1 MDISEVATDEYV
13 AVDPDERIAKLKPY
27 FEDEHRDGVF
37 VVRDGEC
44 VGVITP
50 REWLRSY
57 RDDDTAAERL
67 AKAVP
72 RFERTADVR
81 DVARQLVESETRIAP
96 VSVEEELWG
105 AITQDAILE
114 AVLENLDVLEVRQI
128 MTDDVVTIST
138 DTTLG
143 TTINRLREHG
153 VSRLPIV
160 EDGRP
165 VGMVTTKD
173 IVDFVLRSADR
184 PTEGTRGGEGHDLI
198 DLPVYDEMSRPAET
212 IGLEDTVVEAVRTMF
227 EYGYDGLIVSPEY
240 DERVA
245 GVVTKTDV
253 MRALSYTQ
261 EEGMDVQITNVDA
274 LRSTSR
280 EEVGQR
286 LLEISDKHR
295 TMDVH
300 HVHVRFQEHDESLRG
315 ESLYRCQIRMRT
327 SDGQVAGTGEGYGGD
342 EAFSLALETL
352 ERNVLERKG
361 KRSDE
366 EYRGQLLRKLGEL

>member
-1 MDISEVATDEYV
+1 MDISDVATGEYV
-13 AVDPDERIAKLKPY
+13 AVEPDTRIAELKPY

-44 VGVITP
+44 EGVITP

-67 AKAVP
+67 AKAAP
-72 RFERTADVR
+72 RFERTANVR
-81 DVARQLVESETRIAP
+81 DVARQLVESQTRIAP
-96 VSVEEELWG
+96 VYIEGELWG
-105 AITQDAILE
+105 AITQDGILE
-114 AVLENLDVLEVRQI
+114 ATLENLDVLDVRQI

-143 TTINRLREHG
+143 TTINELREHG
-153 VSRLPIV
+153 VSRLPIT
-160 EDGRP
+160 DSGRP
-165 VGMVTTKD
+165 EAMVTTKD
-173 IVDFVLRSADR
+173 IVDFVLRTADR
-184 PTEGTRGGEGHDLI
+184 PTEGTRGGEGEDLI

-212 IGLEDTVVEAVRTMF
+212 IGLEDTATEAVRTMF
-227 EYGYDGLIVSPEY
+227 EYDYDGLIVSPEY
-240 DERVA
+240 DERIA

-253 MRALSYTQ
+253 MRALSYTR
-261 EEGMDVQITNVDA
+261 EEGMDVQITNIDA
-274 LRSTSR
+274 LRSTTR
-280 EEVGQR
+280 EEVGER

-295 TMDVH
+295 NMDVH
-300 HVHVRFQEHDESLRG
+300 HVHVRFKQHDESLRG
-315 ESLYRCQIRMRT
+315 QDLYRCQIRMRT
-327 SDGQVAGTGEGYGGD
+327 SEGQIAGTGEGYGGD

-352 ERNVLERKG
+352 ERNVLDRKG

>member
-1 MDISEVATDEYV
+1 MDISDIATDEYV
-13 AVDPDERIAKLKPY
+13 AVDPDTRIAELRPY
-27 FEDEHRDGVF
+27 FEDEGIDGVF
-37 VVRDGEC
+37 VASDGEC
-44 VGVITP
+44 EGVITP

-72 RFERTADVR
+72 RFERTANVR

-96 VSVEEELWG
+96 VYVEGELWG
-105 AITQDAILE
+105 AVTQDGILE

-143 TTINRLREHG
+143 TVINQLREHG
-153 VSRLPIV
+153 ISRLPIV
-160 EDGRP
+160 ENGQP
-165 VGMVTTKD
+165 EAMVTAKD
-173 IVDFVLRSADR
+173 IVDFILRTMDR
-184 PTEGTRGGEGHDLI
+184 PTGGTRGGEGDDLL
-198 DLPVYDEMSRPAET
+198 DLPVYDEMSRPAQT
-212 IGLEDTVVEAVRTMF
+212 IGIEDTVAEAVRTMF
-227 EYGYDGLIVSPEY
+227 EYGYDGLVVSPDY
-240 DERVA
+240 DEQVA
-245 GVVTKTDV
+245 GVLTKTDV

-261 EEGMDVQITNVDA
+261 EEGMDVQISNIDA

-280 EEVGQR
+280 EEVADR
-286 LLEISDKHR
+286 LRAITDKHR
-295 TMDVH
+295 NMNVH

-315 ESLYRCQIRMRT
+315 VALYQCAIRMRT
-327 SDGQVAGTGEGYGGD
+327 NQGQIAGTGEGYGGD

-352 ERNVLERKG
+352 ERNVLDRKG

-366 EYRGQLLRKLGEL
+366 EYRGQLLQKLGEL

>member
-1 MDISEVATDEYV
+1 MDISDVATDEYV
-13 AVDPDERIAKLKPY
+13 AVEPDTRIAELKPY
-27 FEDEHRDGVF
+27 FEDEHIDGVF
-37 VVRDGEC
+37 VARDGEC
-44 VGVITP
+44 EGVITP

-57 RDDDTAAERL
+57 RDDETAAERL

-72 RFERTADVR
+72 LFERTANVR

-96 VSVEEELWG
+96 VYVEGELWG

-114 AVLENLDVLEVRQI
+114 ATLENLDVLEVRQI

-143 TTINRLREHG
+143 TAINRLREHG
-153 VSRLPIV
+153 VSRLPIS

-165 VGMVTTKD
+165 EGMVTVKD
-173 IVDFVLRSADR
+173 IVDFVLRTPDR
-184 PTEGTRGGEGHDLI
+184 PTDGTRGGEDLDLI
-198 DLPVYDEMSRPAET
+198 DLPVYDEMSRPAQT
-212 IGLEDTVVEAVRTMF
+212 IGLEDTVAEAVNTMF
-227 EYGYDGLIVSPEY
+227 EYDYDGLIVSPDY

-261 EEGMDVQITNVDA
+261 EEGMDVQITNIDA

-280 EEVGQR
+280 EEVGER

-300 HVHVRFQEHDESLRG
+300 HVHVRFKEHDESLRG
-315 ESLYRCQIRMRT
+315 QALYRCQVRMRT
-327 SDGQVAGTGEGYGGD
+327 SEGQIAGTGEGYGGD

-366 EYRGQLLRKLGEL
+366 EYRGQLLRKLGGL